1 MKKHVNRLSIL
12 VFLAAGASVHAQT
25 QKPAN
30 PWYGELAYAPVKIKQ
45 VDATDGTAKNLR
57 GIVGY
62 ELHPN
67 VAIEGLLSLG
77 VEDAAS
83 TVSGDL
89 TDTRVDRVVGLY
101 LKPKVAV
108 SQDIELFARLG
119 YVRTKVTSSL
129 RLTGTTESE
138 SASDASY
145 GFGASYRINE
155 RWSAVVDYMRYYDKD
170 GFRLQG
176 LSAGVRLKF

>member
-1 MKKHVNRLSIL
+1 M
-12 VFLAAGASVHAQT
+12 
-25 QKPAN
+25 
-30 PWYGELAYAPVKIKQ
+30 
-45 VDATDGTAKNLR
+45 
-57 GIVGY
+57 
-62 ELHPN
+62 
-67 VAIEGLLSLG
+67 
-77 VEDAAS
+77 
-83 TVSGDL
+83 
-89 TDTRVDRVVGLY
+89 
-101 LKPKVAV
+101 
-108 SQDIELFARLG
+108 
-119 YVRTKVTSSL
+119 RTKVTSSL